1 MVRVARWSTVLLL
14 IVMAACGDRNGRDG
28 APASPATSAVPRT
41 VEHAFGRTE
50 VPADPRRIVVLN
62 QYSLLDYL
70 VAVGVKPVGSSGDQA
85 AGYPFGRWLE
95 GKTQGVEMVG
105 GTESPNVEKIAA
117 LRPDLILA
125 NPWQTELAPALS
137 QIAPTI
143 GVPLTYAGYEEEFR
157 FVAGL
162 VGRTAQAEEVI
173 ARHRS
178 RLEAFKSA
186 MGTRLASTEVSV
198 ARLLPGQIRV
208 EGKSYVTTLLGAA
221 GLRRPA
227 AHTAEGL
234 KLSPEQLATID
245 GDVLFVYS
253 AANAA
258 AEPDNAKAREAFTQN
273 PLWANLRAV
282 RNGQVHI
289 VDSFLWAGGG
299 MLWADAVL
307 DDISGRLLPRRN

>member
-1 MVRVARWSTVLLL
+1 MPRIARWSTVVLL
-14 IVMAACGDRNGRDG
+14 IVMAGCGDGNGRDG
-28 APASPATSAVPRT
+28 APSASPATSAVPRT
-41 VEHAFGRTE
+41 VEHAFGHTE
-50 VPADPRRIVVLN
+50 VPAEPRRIVVLN

-85 AGYPFGRWLE
+85 AGYPFGRWLQ
-95 GKTQGVEMVG
+95 GKTDGVEMVG
-105 GTESPNVEKIAA
+105 GTESPNLEKIAA

-125 NPWQTELAPALS
+125 NPWQTDLAPALS

-162 VGRTAQAEEVI
+162 VGRGAQAEEVI
-173 ARHRS
+173 ARHRA

-208 EGKSYVTTLLGAA
+208 EGKSYVTTLLSGA
-221 GLRRPA
+221 GLRRPP

-234 KLSPEQLATID
+234 KLSAEQLPAID

-258 AEPDNAKAREAFTQN
+258 AEADNAKARAEFAQS
-273 PLWANLRAV
+273 P
-282 RNGQVHI
+282 
-289 VDSFLWAGGG
+289 
-299 MLWADAVL
+299 LWADAVL
-307 DDISGRLLPRRN
+307 DDVSGRLLPRRN